1 MSNLYEVLGLTEAAS
16 QEEIKKAYRKLSL
29 QYHPDRNN
37 NSPESTAKFQSI
49 SAAYDIIGD
58 DDKRKQY
65 DMQSKMPFGMGGG
78 MHSGGMQFNGGG
90 MPFAHG
96 MPFSP
101 GMSFNA
107 GGGGIPTFFTTS
119 EMNIDPSDILNF
131 LSSNIFGGGGGG
143 QGNGSGG
150 VRMGPNIFSMENLK
164 QKLAKPTPIII
175 TETITLSKAY
185 TGYNMPI
192 EITRWIVE
200 NNVKREETETIY
212 LPIPAGIDNNEIII
226 LREKGNVLNEH
237 NKGDL
242 KVFIKIQ
249 NDTEFERNG
258 LDLVLNKSISLKD
271 ALCGFVFDMTYVDG
285 RVFKINNNGGN
296 VITNNYNKVLAGM
309 GMKREEHIG
318 NLIINFTVTFP
329 ERLSAEQIEALQK
342 IL

>member
-1 MSNLYEVLGLTEAAS
+1 MSNLYEVLGVTESAS

-37 NSPESTAKFQSI
+37 NSPESTTKFQSI
-49 SAAYDIIGD
+49 SAAYEVIGD
-58 DDKRKQY
+58 DDKRRQY
-65 DMQSKMPFGMGGG
+65 DLQSKMPFANGMQFNGGG
-78 MHSGGMQFNGGG
+78 MHSGGG

-96 MPFSP
+96 MPFNG
-101 GMSFNA
+101 GMSFNMGA
-107 GGGGIPTFFTTS
+107 GGGGMPTFFTTS
-119 EMNIDPSDILNF
+119 DMNIDPSEILNF
-131 LSSNIFGGGGGG
+131 FSTNIFGGGGGG
-143 QGNGSGG
+143 GGG

-192 EITRWIVE
+192 EITRWILE
-200 NNVKREETETIY
+200 NNVKREETETMY

-226 LREKGNVLNEH
+226 LREKGNVLNEN

-258 LDLVLNKSISLKD
+258 LDLILNKTISLKD
-271 ALCGFVFDMTYVDG
+271 ALCGFVFDMNYVDG
-285 RVFKINNNGGN
+285 RVFKINNTGGN

-309 GMKREEHIG
+309 GMKREEHVG